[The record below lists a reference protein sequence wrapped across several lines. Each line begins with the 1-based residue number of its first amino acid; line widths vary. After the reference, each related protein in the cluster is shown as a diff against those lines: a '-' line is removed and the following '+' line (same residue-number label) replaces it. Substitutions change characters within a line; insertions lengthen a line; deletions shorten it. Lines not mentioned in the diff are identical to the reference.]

1 MVGKREF
8 VEYLLDLLAEFGPV
22 ESRTMFGGYG
32 IYKQGRMFAIVV
44 DDNLYFK
51 TDEKAKADFEA
62 RGLKPFTYQRKNR
75 ENSLSYHQ
83 ALENGRAMREW
94 AEKADAAL
102 LRAPGKK
109 RKRRTRPRPLI
120 FPFSGAGK
128 D

>member
-1 MVGKREF
+1 MVGKSEF

-32 IYKQGRMFAIVV
+32 IYMQGRMFAIVV

-75 ENSLSYHQ
+75 EISLSYHQ
-83 ALENGRAMREW
+83 APDEVLENDRTLKDW
-94 AEKADAAL
+94 AEKAYAAAS
-102 LRAPGKK
+102 RASAKKGK
-109 RKRRTRPRPLI
+109 R
-120 FPFSGAGK
+120 GA
-128 D
+128 